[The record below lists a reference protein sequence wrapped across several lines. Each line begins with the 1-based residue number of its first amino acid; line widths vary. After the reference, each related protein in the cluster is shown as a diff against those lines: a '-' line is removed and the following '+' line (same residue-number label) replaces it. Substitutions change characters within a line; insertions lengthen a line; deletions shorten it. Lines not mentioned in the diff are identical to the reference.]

1 MKKILK
7 PLLAVIAIV
16 ILIIIIA
23 VVVNMVD
30 KNKVNI
36 SNNKFEQFD
45 TQASVDEDID
55 TEYSIEDVNTESS
68 ATEDELSTETNEPV
82 KKYGFVGNVTKT
94 MLDNNKLII
103 VSNDNYQPTDS
114 YLLSAI
120 NKVNVIEDEEYIG
133 YILLYPSDTEVV
145 IIANQAIYDLE
156 MNNDECLDYTP
167 GGFAGEDSEYYDLIL
182 ELDNWK

>member
-45 TQASVDEDID
+45 TQVSVDEDID
-55 TEYSIEDVNTESS
+55 TEYSTEDVNTESS

-133 YILLYPSDTEVV
+133 YILL
-145 IIANQAIYDLE
+145 
-156 MNNDECLDYTP
+156 
-167 GGFAGEDSEYYDLIL
+167 
-182 ELDNWK
+182 

>member
-55 TEYSIEDVNTESS
+55 TEDVNTESS